1 MALAAIPLGL
11 KALSSLAGG
20 IAGYQKGGLKG
31 ALIGGGLGAVA
42 PGAIR
47 MAGTALGGT
56 ALGGKA
62 LAGIGSNVDK
72 LGNVVYGLGAN
83 SPVLG
88 QTIMG
93 AGKGLG
99 GLGAG
104 IGVGGTAGAAALGTG
119 LGTGYAALGA
129 PGVSALTG
137 ALTGGAN
144 RGISGASGIAG
155 YNAVQPD
162 YGQIPA
168 GAYGPA
174 VPGGLGQ
181 YGGTNMYGSNPYDV
195 IDPSGAMSAN
205 RLMQLKQ
212 AELNAKMLD
221 TIAGTQMKW
230 TEETKRRDL
239 ERQLAAA
246 GIRQNIITQAGM
258 LRDANQAGLNQG
270 TNAMQQVGSA
280 LTNNY
285 SYS

>member
-1 MALAAIPLGL
+1 MVFCSAGELVSLFDTDTFVGLGALSGGSLRGPIGGLSRTAMRRGPGAVQGIVGNIAPNLVDSPLLTTGALRSAMRVAAPIAGVAGAIPL
-11 KALSSLAGG
+11 AG
-20 IAGYQKGGLKG
+20 AMT
-31 ALIGGGLGAVA
+31 GLGQGAV
-42 PGAIR
+42 
-47 MAGTALGGT
+47 
-56 ALGGKA
+56 
-62 LAGIGSNVDK
+62 N
-72 LGNVVYGLGAN
+72 
-83 SPVLG
+83 
-88 QTIMG
+88 Q
-93 AGKGLG
+93 
-99 GLGAG
+99 
-104 IGVGGTAGAAALGTG
+104 G
-119 LGTGYAALGA
+119 LGTG
-129 PGVSALTG
+129 
-137 ALTGGAN
+137 
-144 RGISGASGIAG
+144 SGIIG
-155 YNAVQPD
+155 YNSVTGEPITA
-162 YGQIPA
+162 A
-168 GAYGPA
+168 GAA
-174 VPGGLGQ
+174 VPPGLGQ

-246 GIRQNIITQAGM
+246 GIRQNIVTQAGM

>member
-1 MALAAIPLGL
+1 MAPLAAIPLGL

-20 IAGYQKGGLKG
+20 VAGYQKGGLKG
-31 ALIGGGLGAVA
+31 ALIGGGLGAVL
-42 PGAIR
+42 PSGFR
-47 MAGTALGGT
+47 MAGTALGGRL
-56 ALGGKA
+56 APGVLSSLGGK
-62 LAGIGSNVDK
+62 V
-72 LGNVVYGLGAN
+72 GNVGLQTTLGASQLPAGYGLQAGGKW
-83 SPVLG
+83 LG
-88 QTIMG
+88 
-93 AGKGLG
+93 G
-99 GLGAG
+99 GLGTLGTMLSTPAG
-104 IGVGGTAGAAALGTG
+104 LGTALGTG
-119 LGTGYAALGA
+119 YGLAGA
-129 PGVSALTG
+129 PGTGMISG
-137 ALTGGAN
+137 ALTGGLN
-144 RGISGASGIAG
+144 QGIQSGSGLVG
-155 YNAVQPD
+155 YHSVQPN
-162 YGQIPA
+162 YGQVPP
-168 GAYGPA
+168 GAYGTA

-181 YGGTNMYGSNPYDV
+181 FGGTNMYGSNPYDV

-246 GIRQNIITQAGM
+246 GIRQNIATQANM
-258 LRDANQAGLNQG
+258 LQAAQQAGLTQG

>member
-1 MALAAIPLGL
+1 MVLP
-11 KALSSLAGG
+11 
-20 IAGYQKGGLKG
+20 Q
-31 ALIGGGLGAVA
+31 LIGGGLGAIQGGMQGGLKGA
-42 PGAIR
+42 LLGGALGAAIPGIGGALGTR
-47 MAGTALGGT
+47 MAGTALGAKLGKT
-56 ALGGKA
+56 VAGGLAGGASKVAGAASGLGREGLQGLGRTAAAQTANLMRGGAAQALG
-62 LAGIGSNVDK
+62 
-72 LGNVVYGLGAN
+72 
-83 SPVLG
+83 P
-88 QTIMG
+88 T
-93 AGKGLG
+93 GLG
-99 GLGAG
+99 GLA
-104 IGVGGTAGAAALGTG
+104 TAGYLG
-119 LGTGYAALGA
+119 LGA
-129 PGVSALTG
+129 PGLGALTG

-144 RGISGASGIAG
+144 RGISGVSGLAG

-162 YGQIPA
+162 YGQVPP

-181 YGGTNMYGSNPYDV
+181 FGGTNMYGSNPYDV

-239 ERQLAAA
+239 QRQLAAA
-246 GIRQNIITQAGM
+246 GIRKNIETQAGM
-258 LRDANQAGLNQG
+258 LRDANTAGLNQG
-270 TNAMQQVGSA
+270 TNAMSQVGSA